1 MESSKILDII
11 KSVSPYE
18 SEIEYDSNL
27 KDDLGFNSIN
37 FWNI

>member
-27 KDDLGFNSIN
+27 RMI
-37 FWNI
+37 